1 MISAILKVFKGR
13 REGSVSVIG
22 AISIPILIA
31 MVGMV
36 AEYGNGMLHKIENQ
50 RIADAAAFAA
60 ATSYNA
66 NSSNSLNSVV
76 QLVAT
81 MNGIPSG
88 DVSQSLV
95 TSPSGDGNQAVQVT
109 VTTQVPLLLSQVLGN
124 GATNLTVTA
133 TSYAELKGGA
143 PGCIIALASGGTGVT
158 LSGGTSVTA
167 SACAISSDNTVSVP
181 CGTTITTIAVDYDSS
196 SAPSEPCTGIQ
207 PPSGGSLTIKKAST
221 SDPIAGTTV
230 LAAATGTLTTM
241 AAISNW
247 PGAPTAPADPNG
259 VTSYAYGAAQN
270 LPSGCTD
277 VWNSSTSTHTT
288 TCTGNGP
295 FDFTFNSGSFG
306 GGIKVSIVDSSS
318 APVFNFS
325 GGLDFTGASL
335 TFGNGAFNIA
345 QGIQTGGGSTVGF
358 GAGTFNIGSGSFSCN
373 GSTGYSICNTGTSLT
388 FGGPSTFEIQGGVY
402 NSGGETLTL
411 GAGTANTYNIGKAAD
426 GNSFGEGG
434 GAITTF
440 ADSSGAGSFQ
450 MKGNLDVAAGGGS
463 CLTLGAATD
472 HYISGYFASAGG
484 ATMGSGIYTVGGY
497 FALGPNGGGDV
508 TCNGTAIGMLADNVT
523 LVIGAATTPSSGAC
537 SGQSFCMAAGYS
549 NVQLLAPTTG
559 TTANLAVVGPQSGTA
574 GASLT
579 EGASGADFSGAF
591 YFPTEAVTMD
601 GGSSLGSF
609 GASQCLML
617 VGSQVSLSGGSTLA
631 SSCSGVGGSSTST
644 VVLVE

>member
-1 MISAILKVFKGR
+1 
-13 REGSVSVIG
+13 
-22 AISIPILIA
+22 
-31 MVGMV
+31 
-36 AEYGNGMLHKIENQ
+36 
-50 RIADAAAFAA
+50 
-60 ATSYNA
+60 
-66 NSSNSLNSVV
+66 V

-81 MNGIPSG
+81 MNGIPS
-88 DVSQSLV
+88 SSISESLV
-95 TSPSGDGNQAVQVT
+95 TSPSGDGNQAVLVT
-109 VTTQVPLLLSQVLGN
+109 VSTKAPLLLSQVLGN
-124 GATNLTVTA
+124 TTANLTVTA
-133 TSYAELKGGA
+133 TSYAEMKGGT

-181 CGTTITTIAVDYDSS
+181 CGTTITTIAVDYNSS
-196 SAPSEPCTGIQ
+196 GAPSQPCTGIQ
-207 PPSGGSLTIKKAST
+207 PPSGKTLTIKKSST
-221 SDPIAGTTV
+221 ADPIAGTTA
-230 LAAATGTLTTM
+230 LSSATGTLTTM

-247 PGAPTAPADPNG
+247 PGAPTAPAG
-259 VTSYAYGAAQN
+259 TAVSYSYGASTP
-270 LPSGCTD
+270 PSGCTD
-277 VWNSSTSTHTT
+277 SWNSSTSTHTT

-295 FDFTFNSGSFG
+295 FNFGAVSFG
-306 GGIKVSIVDSSS
+306 GGIKVIITATGAS
-318 APVFNFS
+318 PTLNFGS
-325 GGLDFTGASL
+325 GINFTGASL
-335 TFGNGAFNIA
+335 TLGNGTFNIA
-345 QGIQTGGGSTVGF
+345 QGIQTGGGSTVSF

-373 GSTGYSICNTGTSLT
+373 GSTGYSICNAGSSLT
-388 FGGPSTFEIQGGVY
+388 FGGPSTFNIQGGVY

-411 GAGTANTYNIGKAAD
+411 GSGTANTYDIGKAND
-426 GNSFGEGG
+426 GDSFAEGG
-434 GAITTF
+434 GATTTF

-472 HYISGYFASAGG
+472 HYINGYFASAGG
-484 ATMGSGIYTVGGY
+484 TSMGSGIYTVGGY
-497 FALGPNGGGDV
+497 FALGPSGGGDV
-508 TCNGTAIGMLADNVT
+508 TCNGTAIGMLANNVT
-523 LVIGAATTPSSGAC
+523 LVIGASTTPSSGTC
-537 SGQSFCMAAGYS
+537 SGQSFCMGAGYS

-559 TTANLAVVGPQSGTA
+559 PTANLAVVGPQSGTA

-631 SSCSGVGGSSTST
+631 SSCSGIGGGTTSS